1 MLDYTG
7 GSGLLTPN
15 ARRKVTVF
23 RGQKDY
29 YDGMVIEASSL
40 RCSGGSRTEQEAWT
54 RALITQFRRNSARS
68 VSGDLDSRKKLEGMP
83 LNAQQFAFQ
92 NPFVSTSFSYSVARS
107 FATAGDTPGYA
118 LTIEGPW
125 YNGIDFD
132 FQRNLFGLYGNAFD
146 YLQEFGIPTSLVPP
160 YTVADSQLVNP

>member
-7 GSGLLTPN
+7 GSGLLIPN
-15 ARRKVTVF
+15 ARR
-23 RGQKDY
+23 
-29 YDGMVIEASSL
+29 
-40 RCSGGSRTEQEAWT
+40 SGGYRTEQEAWT
-54 RALITQFRRNSARS
+54 SALITQFRRNSARS
-68 VSGDLDSRKKLEGMP
+68 VSGDLDSRKRLEGMP

-107 FATAGDTPGYA
+107 FATAGDTPGYV
-118 LTIEGPW
+118 LTIEDPW